1 MTKIKNRIFIT
12 STLKAGETVS
22 LVDDKSH
29 YLNNVLRCKIG
40 DYISLFN
47 GKSECIAEVVSNA
60 KNACRLKLMEC
71 KKNEIDRHKMTLFF
85 SPIKRSPM
93 EFMVQKCTEIGVTSF
108 QPVLMER
115 TNNKKINLDRL
126 KLISIEACEQ
136 SSRGNLPS
144 FNNLIS
150 FSKMIKTMSYD
161 KIIFCSLEK
170 NTSVINKINL
180 SLNESI
186 GIIIGPEGDFS
197 PNEMTDLGSI
207 KNSVQVTLGS
217 NILKSETAG
226 IVASSLVMNS
236 IYND

>member
-12 STLKAGETVS
+12 SALKSGETVS
-22 LVDDKSH
+22 LEDDKSH
-29 YLNNVLRCKIG
+29 YVNNVIRCKIG
-40 DYISLFN
+40 DHISLFN
-47 GKSECIAEVVSNA
+47 DKFECIAEVVSNS
-60 KNACRLKLMEC
+60 KKICKLKLKEC
-71 KKNEIDRHKMTLFF
+71 KENEIDRHNITLFF

-93 EFMVQKCTEIGVTSF
+93 EFMVQKCTEIGITSF

-115 TNNKKINLDRL
+115 TNNKKINLERL
-126 KLISIEACEQ
+126 RLISIEACEQ
-136 SSRGNLPS
+136 SSRVNLPS

-150 FSKMIKTMSYD
+150 FSEMIKSMSYD
-161 KIIFCSLEK
+161 KLIFCSLEK

-186 GIIIGPEGDFS
+186 GIVIGPEGDFS
-197 PNEMTDLGSI
+197 PNEMTDLESI
-207 KNSVQVTLGS
+207 KNSVPVTLGS

-226 IVASSLVMNS
+226 VVASSLVMNS

>member
-115 TNNKKINLDRL
+115 TNNKKINLERL

-136 SSRGNLPS
+136 SSRVNLPS

-150 FSKMIKTMSYD
+150 FNEMIKTMSYD

-170 NTSVINKINL
+170 NTSAINKINL

-197 PNEMTDLGSI
+197 PNEMTVLGSI
-207 KNSVQVTLGS
+207 KNSLPVTLGN

-226 IVASSLVMNS
+226 VIASSLVINS

>member
-115 TNNKKINLDRL
+115 TNNKKINLERL

-136 SSRGNLPS
+136 SSRVNLPS

-150 FSKMIKTMSYD
+150 FNEMIKTMSYD

>member
-115 TNNKKINLDRL
+115 TNNKKINLERL
-126 KLISIEACEQ
+126 KLISIEAWEQ
-136 SSRGNLPS
+136 SSRVNLPS

-150 FSKMIKTMSYD
+150 FNKMIKTMSYD